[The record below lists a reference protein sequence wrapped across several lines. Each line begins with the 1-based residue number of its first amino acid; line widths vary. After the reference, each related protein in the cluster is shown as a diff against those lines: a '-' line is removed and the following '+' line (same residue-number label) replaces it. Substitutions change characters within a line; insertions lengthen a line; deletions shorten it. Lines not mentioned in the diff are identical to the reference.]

1 VDIED
6 IVPSEQE
13 YTNQKNVT
21 RSGRGGLHS
30 PGTSRTTGAVKETH
44 WRTFCA
50 LELPTELSARA
61 SNHITRLRSELPQ
74 ISASWNRDGRFHITL
89 KFLGEIPQS
98 HVREV
103 SEAADRAVEE
113 ISPFKIVVE
122 HAGVFPKHGPPRI
135 LWIGITDS
143 EGKLERLQ
151 ARLDEECAKRGFA
164 KGDRPFHPHLT
175 LARLRRAEGARS
187 LALKHKELGFEPV
200 EVNVSELLVFRSELG
215 QAGSKY
221 TVISRHSLNPV
232 TPGG

>member
-1 VDIED
+1 MSSHVNWSALCFLLT
-6 IVPSEQE
+6 P
-13 YTNQKNVT
+13 NQALMVRK
-21 RSGRGGLHS
+21 GGLH
-30 PGTSRTTGAVKETH
+30 PRTSETTRIANKTY

-50 LELPTELSARA
+50 LELPTELSSRA
-61 SNHITRLRSELPQ
+61 SNHITRLRGELPQ
-74 ISASWNRDGRFHITL
+74 ISASWNRDGKFHITL

-135 LWIGITDS
+135 LWIGITHS

-164 KGDRPFHPHLT
+164 KEDRPFHPHL
-175 LARLRRAEGARS
+175 
-187 LALKHKELGFEPV
+187 
-200 EVNVSELLVFRSELG
+200 
-215 QAGSKY
+215 
-221 TVISRHSLNPV
+221 
-232 TPGG
+232 